1 MQAIADSL
9 ETTVKDFSKVFREL
23 DETYW
28 ETAPAP
34 GKWSPREI
42 LGHLVD
48 SASNNLRRFIVCQ
61 YEQSPM
67 IIYDQDAWVQSQAY
81 READTAELIELWRLL
96 NLQLA
101 RTLRHIPADRYQAT
115 CDTGK
120 ESPALHTLSFLA
132 ADYLDHLAHHLRQIC
147 P

>member
-1 MQAIADSL
+1 MHTIADSL
-9 ETTVKDFSKVFREL
+9 EAILADYTGRFRDLSES
-23 DETYW
+23 YW
-28 ETAPAP
+28 STAPAP
-34 GKWSPREI
+34 GKWSPREV

-48 SASNNLRRFIVCQ
+48 SAANNLRRFVVGQ
-61 YEQSPM
+61 YEQSPR
-67 IIYDQDAWVQSQAY
+67 IIYDQDAWVRSQAY

-101 RTLRHIPADRYQAT
+101 RTLRHIPADRYHAT

-120 ESPALHTLSFLA
+120 EKPALHTLSFLA
-132 ADYLDHLAHHLRQIC
+132 EDYLDHLLHHLRQVS